1 MPIQQPAS
9 NAQGHAYDVRD
20 PVVYVGA
27 SIKAGLD
34 EFNGAAISAGGYEYR
49 KQPKAARAGQRE
61 GERCEGYEMHELVA
75 ALRRRGRLVQWPE
88 HRDSKCERHNNGEEN
103 VEVLAHPLGFIWQ
116 AKQRQACAAGVRI
129 RGKVESC
136 P

>member
-1 MPIQQPAS
+1 MQQPAS
-9 NAQGHAYDVRD
+9 DAQGHAYDVRD

-34 EFNGAAISAGGYEYR
+34 EFNGAAISAGGDEYR
-49 KQPKAARAGQRE
+49 KQSKATCAGQRE

-88 HRDSKCERHNNGEEN
+88 HRDSKGERHNNGEEN
-103 VEVLAHPLGFIWQ
+103 VEVLAHPLGCMDLYFQWQ
-116 AKQRQACAAGVRI
+116 VRAS
-129 RGKVESC
+129 GG
-136 P
+136 